1 MTRRAALQLPRA
13 EAAPRKV
20 FLTLLSPEG
29 LEPLRTGR
37 GNAGPEPGHRLFP
50 DVPDIALVVLH
61 EGGQLA
67 EGRLTPRLCK
77 VHSDTSPVDGAV
89 VLSQCERVENAVVL
103 MGGHQRQ
110 SLPTALVIEGMCWL
124 FGVHLNC
131 NILAVGEEYRDPER
145 LRNNVG
151 ELADRARCCGGDGG
165 GRSTSRSRAAL
176 HCARP
181 DLHPRR
187 ESSRRGHGADALLP
201 RFRL

>member
-89 VLSQCERVENAVVL
+89 VLSQCERVADAAVL

-110 SLPTALVIEGMCWL
+110 SLPTALVSGGQCWL
-124 FGVHLNC
+124 RGVHLNC
-131 NILAVGEEYRDPER
+131 NILAVGEEYKDPNR

-151 ELADRARCCGGDGG
+151 ELAGRARCCGGTTGAAAQP
-165 GRSTSRSRAAL
+165 RAHAL
-176 HCARP
+176 CSLGARP

-187 ESSRRGHGADALLP
+187 ESSRGGDGADALLP
-201 RFRL
+201 RV